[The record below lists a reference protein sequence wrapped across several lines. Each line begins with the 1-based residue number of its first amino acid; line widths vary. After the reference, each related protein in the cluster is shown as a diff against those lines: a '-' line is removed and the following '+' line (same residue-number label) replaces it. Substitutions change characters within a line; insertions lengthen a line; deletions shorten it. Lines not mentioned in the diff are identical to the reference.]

1 MTLTTKVKKLF
12 AKKESQNLLS
22 VALRQNSLVYCFAPE
37 QGTPITNQID
47 VVSEQYEQALSELHQ
62 IDDLVAKTQLILS
75 NKFYQIVQVDKP
87 NIPEN
92 EMSSALKWQVK
103 DLITIPNDD
112 MVLDYFDAP
121 VIGGVAKVNVVCAQK
136 SKLQELVMVLH
147 KNDINLKNITT
158 EEFAFAQL
166 LSGVDGANLLICQQP
181 GEDILILI
189 IKDRHLFSYRRIRGM
204 ASIGQRTEEELAV
217 GITDSLSVEIQKSVD
232 FFERQ
237 LKQPPVKTIKVLL
250 PIRTEA
256 FIARK
261 LSENTHITV
270 ELLKLPEAYPDD
282 RAYAAVIGN
291 VYGAKFQVT
300 ETTILPNEA
309 SVELKI

>member
-1 MTLTTKVKKLF
+1 
-12 AKKESQNLLS
+12 
-22 VALRQNSLVYCFAPE
+22 
-37 QGTPITNQID
+37 
-47 VVSEQYEQALSELHQ
+47 
-62 IDDLVAKTQLILS
+62 
-75 NKFYQIVQVDKP
+75 
-87 NIPEN
+87 
-92 EMSSALKWQVK
+92 
-103 DLITIPNDD
+103 
-112 MVLDYFDAP
+112 
-121 VIGGVAKVNVVCAQK
+121 
-136 SKLQELVMVLH
+136 
-147 KNDINLKNITT
+147 
-158 EEFAFAQL
+158 
-166 LSGVDGANLLICQQP
+166 
-181 GEDILILI
+181 
-189 IKDRHLFSYRRIRGM
+189 M

-270 ELLKLPEAYPDD
+270 ELLKLPETYPDD